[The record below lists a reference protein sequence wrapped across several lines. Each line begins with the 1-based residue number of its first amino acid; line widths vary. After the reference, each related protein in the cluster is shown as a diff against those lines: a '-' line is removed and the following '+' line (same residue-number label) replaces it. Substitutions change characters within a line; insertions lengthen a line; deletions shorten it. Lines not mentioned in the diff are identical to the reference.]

1 MTHPDHDQAPHEH
14 RAPVRRWR
22 IATPIVFALSGALF
36 LVSAANS
43 QGTDLRPGR
52 VTTMAS
58 LVRNESAHVRDL
70 QAQARGLTEDV
81 DELSAA
87 VDDETVQKARA
98 RARAQRPAAGF
109 EPVVG
114 PGVTV
119 TLSDTPRDVRESSDY
134 DIERLVV
141 HQQDIQAVVNAMW
154 EAGATAVTIQ
164 DQRLITTTGIKC
176 AGNSVELHGI
186 PYPQP
191 YVIKA
196 VGNPVA
202 LEQAIDGDG
211 YIAGYRSDAANPD
224 IQIGWKMEQV
234 DRITAPAYGGIQKLQ
249 YARPAP

>member
-1 MTHPDHDQAPHEH
+1 M
-14 RAPVRRWR
+14 
-22 IATPIVFALSGALF
+22 FALSGALF

-81 DELSAA
+81 DRLSAA

-98 RARAQRPAAGF
+98 QARAQRTAAGF

-134 DIERLVV
+134 DIER
-141 HQQDIQAVVNAMW
+141 
-154 EAGATAVTIQ
+154 AG
-164 DQRLITTTGIKC
+164 R
-176 AGNSVELHGI
+176 
-186 PYPQP
+186 
-191 YVIKA
+191 
-196 VGNPVA
+196 
-202 LEQAIDGDG
+202 
-211 YIAGYRSDAANPD
+211 
-224 IQIGWKMEQV
+224 
-234 DRITAPAYGGIQKLQ
+234 APAGHPGGRQRDVGGRR
-249 YARPAP
+249 RPRSPSRTSA